1 MQRPFISVV
10 IPTYNS
16 ENFITKALESVSL
29 QTYNNY
35 EVIVSDDGSTD
46 NTVGVVRSFYLQNSS
61 RKKALLI
68 KRCRNI

>member
-16 ENFITKALESVSL
+16 ENFIAKTLETLYS

-46 NTVGVVRSFYLQNSS
+46 NTVGVVRSFF
-61 RKKALLI
+61 
-68 KRCRNI
+68 

>member
-1 MQRPFISVV
+1 MQGPFISVV

-16 ENFITKALESVSL
+16 ENFITKTLESVTL

-46 NTVGVVRSFYLQNSS
+46 NTVETARFF
-61 RKKALLI
+61 LI
-68 KRCRNI
+68 DMGIERIKF